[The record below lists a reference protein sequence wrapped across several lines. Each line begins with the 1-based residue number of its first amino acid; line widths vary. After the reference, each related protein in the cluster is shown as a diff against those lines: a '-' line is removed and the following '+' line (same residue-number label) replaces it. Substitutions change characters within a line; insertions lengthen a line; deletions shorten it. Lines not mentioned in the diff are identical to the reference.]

1 MGAKVGGGDGG
12 AMGDINVTPLVDVV
26 LVLLIIFMVVTP
38 MLSSGVDVK
47 LPTAAETAQA
57 QDNGQHIVISIAK
70 DPLGSED
77 AAVYID
83 TRRISVETVVDE
95 VNVEYQKDPARAI
108 LIKGDSG
115 LQYKQVRAVMDT
127 LAEGGM
133 TTILLAAEK
142 IKQEGGE

>member
-1 MGAKVGGGDGG
+1 MGAKVGGGKGG

-47 LPTAAETAQA
+47 LPDAAETSQA
-57 QDNGQHIVISIAK
+57 QDNGQHIVISVAK
-70 DPLGSED
+70 DPLGTDE

-83 TRRISVETVVDE
+83 TRMISIDTVVDE
-95 VNVEYQKDPARAI
+95 VNIEYQKDPSRAI
-108 LIKGDSG
+108 LIKADSG
-115 LQYKQVRAVMDT
+115 LRYKEVREVMDT

-142 IKQEGGE
+142 IKEGGE